1 MRKYRKVPF
10 TPQEDAL
17 IRKLHGQPGWQQ
29 KIQMTTGVWRYHG
42 ALEQRAKCLGFG
54 SQFHGVTTP
63 TCSDEELEQV
73 YRLAD
78 TERGRTTEEIAEMV
92 GRPVK
97 IVENELRYLVEGKLI
112 VFKNGVWCAN
122 NVQVNNGWSTEKG
135 RAFTN
140 IAGRSVKRHNGYF
153 TCSESAV

>member
-10 TPQEDAL
+10 TTQEDAL
-17 IRKLHGQPGWQQ
+17 IRKLYGQPGWAQSIQ
-29 KIQMTTGVWRYHG
+29 KITGVYRYSG
-42 ALEQRAKCLGFG
+42 SLELRAKRLGFG
-54 SQFHGVTTP
+54 SQFRGVTVP

-73 YRLAD
+73 YRLAN
-78 TERGRTTEEIAEMV
+78 TERGRTTDEIAAIID
-92 GRPVK
+92 RPAK

-153 TCSESAV
+153 TCSVPAV